1 MKTSPTQLSLRE
13 LRKTCQAVQV
23 VERWNPHARIRQDL
37 FGFVDIL
44 ALCGCE
50 TIAVQSTSWGNVPA
64 RARKIAESE
73 HLPAVREAGWRI
85 LIHGWR
91 KNPKSNRY
99 ELRVQDVS

>member
-44 ALCGCE
+44 ALCGAE
-50 TIAVQSTSWGNVPA
+50 TIAVQSTSWTNVPA

-91 KNPKSNRY
+91 KNKKTNRY